1 MEHNHDIKQED
12 DLQLDNLTKIADDKS
27 EHKHIEEDGHEHE
40 HSDDDEHDHIGEQS
54 AGWKSHSK
62 LLLGLLILIVMLVLK
77 FGFDY
82 TPTTWVDFGI
92 HFIAFV
98 LAGRKVLDL
107 AFRKAKRGDIFNEFV
122 LMSVATIGAF
132 YIGSYSEGVAVM

>member
-1 MEHNHDIKQED
+1 VEITFK
-12 DLQLDNLTKIADDKS
+12 LTIRFTDTDCNVSS
-27 EHKHIEEDGHEHE
+27 E
-40 HSDDDEHDHIGEQS
+40 
-54 AGWKSHSK
+54 
-62 LLLGLLILIVMLVLK
+62 VC
-77 FGFDY
+77 FDY
-82 TPTTWVDFGI
+82 TPTQWVDFGI

>member
-40 HSDDDEHDHIGEQS
+40 HSDDDEHDHIGEES
-54 AGWKSHSK
+54 AGWKSNSN

-82 TPTTWVDFGI
+82 TPTQWVDFGI

-98 LAGRKVLDL
+98 LAQRKVLDL

>member
-1 MEHNHDIKQED
+1 M
-12 DLQLDNLTKIADDKS
+12 
-27 EHKHIEEDGHEHE
+27 
-40 HSDDDEHDHIGEQS
+40 
-54 AGWKSHSK
+54 
-62 LLLGLLILIVMLVLK
+62 ILIVMLVLK

-82 TPTTWVDFGI
+82 TPTQWVDFGI